1 MSVHK
6 ARKPLAIAEL
16 APDFDLQGTDGRP
29 YSLTTALEHG
39 PVLVAFFKVSCPTC
53 QYAFPFLERLLRQF
67 ESRGGAVWGISQD
80 RVKDTL
86 VFARE
91 FGITFPLLIDEH
103 PYELSDRYGVQYT
116 PTLYLVARD
125 GKIEV
130 ESDGFSKRD
139 FLEIQKRMAGELSLT
154 PEPLFLASE
163 QVPEFKPG

>member
-6 ARKPLAIAEL
+6 ARKPPAVADT
-16 APDFDLQGTDGRP
+16 APEFDLRGTDGRS
-29 YSLTTALEHG
+29 YSLAAALQRG
-39 PVLVAFFKVSCPTC
+39 PVLFAFFKVGCPTC
-53 QYAFPFLERLLRQF
+53 QYSFPFLERLHRQF
-67 ESRGGAVWGISQD
+67 GSRGGTVWGISQD
-80 RVKDTL
+80 NVKDTL

-103 PYELSDRYGVQYT
+103 PHEASDRYGVQFT
-116 PTLYLVARD
+116 PTLYLVAKG

-139 FLEIQKRMAGELSLT
+139 FLEIQKKIVSDLSLT